1 MTKYNT
7 NLASEYYVLACLH
20 RLGATANLTLGNKK
34 GVDIVVVREA
44 GDAVTVE
51 VKGVADKYE
60 WPADNL
66 VAANPTNHFVALVS
80 YEGRIA
86 ELEMPAP
93 RVWIVP
99 FPGIEPFKR
108 HYRTRTNVARSRVL
122 KDGAQYENAWHL
134 ILGAEKHSG

>member
-1 MTKYNT
+1 MTRYNT

-34 GVDIVVVREA
+34 GVDIVVVRDA

-66 VAANPTNHFVALVS
+66 VSANPEMRNPLQTDHRKRSMPIRQNAACRSTKTLMPISRNAPMPISFRPCGVIGDRH
-80 YEGRIA
+80 GRFR
-86 ELEMPAP
+86 L
-93 RVWIVP
+93 RL
-99 FPGIEPFKR
+99 
-108 HYRTRTNVARSRVL
+108 T
-122 KDGAQYENAWHL
+122 
-134 ILGAEKHSG
+134 